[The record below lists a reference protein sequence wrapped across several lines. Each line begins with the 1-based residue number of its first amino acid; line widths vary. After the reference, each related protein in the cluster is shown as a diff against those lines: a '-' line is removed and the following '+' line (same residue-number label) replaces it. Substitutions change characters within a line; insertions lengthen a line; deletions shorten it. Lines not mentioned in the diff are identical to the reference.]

1 MLHVMRLL
9 YSSKGQMG
17 MMGPRKPIS
26 LVLGLAFLAIGG
38 IPILNQVHAISF
50 TIPPLPA
57 IILQILGIIGAIFL
71 LWDAIAEGMTAMM
84 GFPQMVRMATFV
96 VAVAIGAIGLIP
108 VLHSLGTIGFQ
119 LPDFAETILNVLYI
133 LTGFLL
139 LYGGTQGF

>member
-1 MLHVMRLL
+1 MLHIMRLL

-38 IPILNQVHAISF
+38 IPLLNQMHAISF

-57 IILQILGIIGAIFL
+57 IILQILGIIGAVIL
-71 LWDAIAEGMTAMM
+71 LWDAMAEGMTAMM
-84 GFPQMVRMATFV
+84 GFPQMVRMTTFV

-108 VLHSLGTIGFQ
+108 VLHSIGTIGFQ
-119 LPDFAETILNVLYI
+119 LPVLAETILNVLYI

>member
-1 MLHVMRLL
+1 
-9 YSSKGQMG
+9 

-38 IPILNQVHAISF
+38 IPLLKQIHAISF

-57 IILQILGIIGAIFL
+57 IILQILGIIGAVIL
-71 LWDAIAEGMTAMM
+71 LWDAMAEGMTAMM
-84 GFPQMVRMATFV
+84 GFPQMVRMTTFV
-96 VAVAIGAIGLIP
+96 VAVAIGALGLIP
-108 VLHSLGTIGFQ
+108 VLHSMGAIGFQ
-119 LPDFAETILNVLYI
+119 LPDVAETILNVLYI

>member
-38 IPILNQVHAISF
+38 IPLLNQMHVISF

-57 IILQILGIIGAIFL
+57 IILQILGIIGAVIL
-71 LWDAIAEGMTAMM
+71 LWDAMAEGMTAMM
-84 GFPQMVRMATFV
+84 GFPQMVRITTFV

-108 VLHSLGTIGFQ
+108 VLHSIGTISFQ
-119 LPDFAETILNVLYI
+119 LPELAEIILNVLYI